1 MVELLS
7 PAKNKEY
14 GIEAINHGADAVYI
28 GADAFGARIGAK
40 NALNDI
46 DALVTYAH
54 LYHCKVFVTINT
66 LLFDNELSAAK
77 SLIGELYNMGVDA
90 IITQDQG
97 LINSC
102 LPPIQLHA
110 STQCHSTNW
119 EQVKFL
125 EQVGFKRVILARELS
140 IEQIRDI
147 RAKTTVELETFIH
160 GALCVSYSGQCY
172 MSQYLNSR
180 SGNRGCCSQPC
191 RSSYDLYNTAG
202 EKLLSNKHL
211 LSLRDFNASRHI
223 LALIKAG
230 VNSFK
235 IEGRLKDIAYLKNI
249 TAYYRQLID
258 NMNCGHVSSGK
269 ITYYFTPNV
278 EYTFNRG
285 YTDYFLQKR
294 QPMASFDTPKS
305 LGEEIGVIEQ
315 CSKNKLIVKSNKQ
328 ISNGDGLC
336 CLDTSGH
343 LIGFSVNNI
352 TQNIIIA
359 NHPIATHPHSKI
371 WRNYNH
377 AFEKV
382 LQGMSAKRKIEVS
395 LSFSE
400 TPNGFAIQI
409 VDEDNIMSLT
419 EMVYEKVISTDQ
431 EKMSSILKKQLQKLG
446 DTPFYT
452 NDIIDNTKGTYH
464 LSIAS
469 VNALRRRATQAH
481 QEKRISRFA
490 PIDSP
495 VLTKNN
501 IPFPR
506 EEVNYT
512 ANITNHQAEKFYID
526 HGAQI
531 KEWGLDYTK
540 DFDGKAL
547 MTTKYCLRYE
557 LGCCLKHKNTH
568 KPIISLQPS
577 DQLILHNN
585 GRWLKL
591 QFNCEACEMQIFS
604 YKK

>member
-1 MVELLS
+1 
-7 PAKNKEY
+7 
-14 GIEAINHGADAVYI
+14 
-28 GADAFGARIGAK
+28 
-40 NALNDI
+40 
-46 DALVTYAH
+46 
-54 LYHCKVFVTINT
+54 
-66 LLFDNELSAAK
+66 
-77 SLIGELYNMGVDA
+77 
-90 IITQDQG
+90 
-97 LINSC
+97 
-102 LPPIQLHA
+102 
-110 STQCHSTNW
+110 
-119 EQVKFL
+119 
-125 EQVGFKRVILARELS
+125 
-140 IEQIRDI
+140 
-147 RAKTTVELETFIH
+147 
-160 GALCVSYSGQCY
+160 
-172 MSQYLNSR
+172 
-180 SGNRGCCSQPC
+180 
-191 RSSYDLYNTAG
+191 
-202 EKLLSNKHL
+202 
-211 LSLRDFNASRHI
+211 
-223 LALIKAG
+223 
-230 VNSFK
+230 
-235 IEGRLKDIAYLKNI
+235 
-249 TAYYRQLID
+249 
-258 NMNCGHVSSGK
+258 
-269 ITYYFTPNV
+269 
-278 EYTFNRG
+278 
-285 YTDYFLQKR
+285 
-294 QPMASFDTPKS
+294 
-305 LGEEIGVIEQ
+305 
-315 CSKNKLIVKSNKQ
+315 
-328 ISNGDGLC
+328 
-336 CLDTSGH
+336 
-343 LIGFSVNNI
+343 
-352 TQNIIIA
+352 
-359 NHPIATHPHSKI
+359 
-371 WRNYNH
+371 
-377 AFEKV
+377 
-382 LQGMSAKRKIEVS
+382 
-395 LSFSE
+395 
-400 TPNGFAIQI
+400 
-409 VDEDNIMSLT
+409 MSLT